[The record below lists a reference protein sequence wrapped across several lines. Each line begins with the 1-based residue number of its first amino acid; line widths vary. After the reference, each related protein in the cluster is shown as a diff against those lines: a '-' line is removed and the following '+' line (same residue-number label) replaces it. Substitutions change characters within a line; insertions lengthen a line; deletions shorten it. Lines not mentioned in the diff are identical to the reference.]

1 MPPGMLNAMKTLIIA
16 ALLSLVTPARAQSP
30 TEAAER
36 ALDDALMLAYARSP
50 IWMEKYV
57 EHPTMAGDL
66 PDESPEAYAEHR
78 REQAELLARVDGLA
92 REGLDEDTLLAVD
105 LVRYQLALDLE
116 SADLFREQMPV
127 NSIGG
132 PQYWLPQLGSF
143 SRLLTERDHENYLSR
158 MSQVPRVLEQSIE
171 QMRAGI
177 AAGRVAPRPAVE
189 PAVSQARAQAVDS
202 AERSPFFKPF
212 LARPESDPQAQRARS
227 IIRDQIAPA
236 YAAFADFLEREY
248 LPACRETVGISQSV
262 DGVRAYELALR
273 EHTTLPLNADEVH
286 RIGLREVARIRAEMH
301 ETIKRTDWYG
311 ASGSSIADDD
321 ERFRAFTEFLR
332 TDPRFYFTTED
343 ELLDAYR
350 AAAKR
355 IDPELVRL
363 FGRLPR
369 LPYGIRPIPPF
380 AAKFS
385 PTAYYYAGSI
395 DEGRPGYFM
404 ANTSE
409 LNQRPAYDIIALTLH
424 EAMPGHH
431 LENALNDELESVHPV
446 RRATGFTAFGEGWG
460 LYSER
465 LGLEMGDDP
474 ERGLYADPYDDFGR
488 LNFEIWRAIRLVVDS
503 GLHAKGWT
511 RQRAIDYMRDNS
523 GASERNIANEIDR
536 YIGWPGQATAYKIG
550 ELKIRELRAM
560 AEQEL
565 GDRFDVR
572 AFHDHLLGA
581 GSLPL
586 PVLEERMRR
595 WVDGNLAG
603 DL

>member
-1 MPPGMLNAMKTLIIA
+1 MKTLIRSALVALA
-16 ALLSLVTPARAQSP
+16 APVLAQSP
-30 TEAAER
+30 TEAAEQ

-50 IWMEKYV
+50 VWMEKYI

-66 PDESPEAYAEHR
+66 PDESPEAYAEY
-78 REQAELLARVDGLA
+78 RERQAELLARVEGLA
-92 REGLDEDTLLAVD
+92 REGLDEDTLLTVD

-116 SADLFREQMPV
+116 AADLFREQMPV

-132 PQYWLPQLGSF
+132 PQYWLPQLESF
-143 SRLLTERDHENYLSR
+143 SKLLTERDRENYLSR
-158 MSQVPRVLEQSIE
+158 LAQVPRTLEQSIV

-177 AAGRVAPRPAVE
+177 TAGRVAPRPSVE
-189 PAVSQARAQAVDS
+189 PAVAQARAQAVES

-212 LARPESDPQAQRARS
+212 LARPAGDPQAERARA
-227 IIRDQIAPA
+227 IILQQIAPA

-248 LPACRETVGISQSV
+248 LPACRETVGISQSI
-262 DGVRAYELALR
+262 DGVRAYEIALR
-273 EHTTLPLNADEVH
+273 EHTTLPLTADEVH
-286 RIGLREVARIRAEMH
+286 DIGLREVARIRAEMH
-301 ETIKRTDWYG
+301 ETIKRTDWY
-311 ASGSSIADDD
+311 ASTGSAIADDD
-321 ERFRAFTEFLR
+321 GRFRAFTEFLR

-385 PTAYYYAGSI
+385 PTAYYYAGAI

-409 LNQRPAYDIIALTLH
+409 LSQRPRYDIIALTLH

-431 LENALNDELESVHPV
+431 LENALNDELEGVHPV

-503 GLHAKGWT
+503 GLHAKGWS

-523 GASERNIANEIDR
+523 GATERNIVNEIDR

-560 AEQEL
+560 AEQRL
-565 GDRFDVR
+565 GARFDVR

-586 PVLEERMRR
+586 PVLEERMKR
-595 WVDGNLAG
+595 WVRDW
-603 DL
+603 